1 MLRNA
6 CFRVRIIGFSFFF
19 HRSQLNRS
27 QIILNHTNVTFHGIN
42 LWFEKQTKIILPK
55 ALKFM
60 VFPLGIDTKI
70 LNYVIILKLFFAL
83 STIPTSLEY
92 QCISDV
98 TWEIISRNKINS
110 NVLLKQWSQIWQLI
124 NQYGIIRQYPGTLT
138 KVYAI
143 CGTLLCTVK
152 PRKRLNIQVGQVSSD
167 TCIAAAING
176 QVSSHFAAAKKMLS

>member
-1 MLRNA
+1 
-6 CFRVRIIGFSFFF
+6 
-19 HRSQLNRS
+19 
-27 QIILNHTNVTFHGIN
+27 
-42 LWFEKQTKIILPK
+42 
-55 ALKFM
+55 M

-83 STIPTSLEY
+83 STIPTCLEY

-124 NQYGIIRQYPGTLT
+124 NQYGIIRHYPGTLT

-152 PRKRLNIQVGQVSSD
+152 PRKRLNIQVCQVSRD
-167 TCIAAAING
+167 TYIAAAKNVKLATAVRNG
-176 QVSSHFAAAKKMLS
+176 QVSSNLLCKVVGNLTVYCCSKIAANLTVFY